1 MPFTVKLMRNPIGVE
16 FEVGSVSEALGI
28 LQDNKDK
35 FLELLAFSNDLGGG
49 DETVTTTLTPTSG
62 ETAADTPKRGRGKGK
77 AAAEAVAPAPIAVP
91 GAAAPPAPPVAPAL
105 NGEVLP
111 PAAPPVSTAPAAD
124 GGIPDFLKRDAAPT
138 AAAAPPPPPLL
149 PAAPPVVPEA
159 PKFVLGNK
167 IADDLQKR
175 LDGSADKGAALQ
187 AWLMPHVTAF
197 ALPGASI
204 DEVIALIRFT
214 ADEKVAH
221 LAAPLG
227 IS

>member
-28 LQDNKDK
+28 LQDNKEK

-62 ETAADTPKRGRGKGK
+62 ETAADAPKRGRGKGK

-91 GAAAPPAPPVAPAL
+91 GAAAPPAPPA
-105 NGEVLP
+105 
-111 PAAPPVSTAPAAD
+111 PAAPVDATPNAN
-124 GGIPDFLKRDAAPT
+124 GIPAFLDRT

-149 PAAPPVVPEA
+149 PAAPPVVPDA
-159 PKFVLGNK
+159 PKLVLGNK

-187 AWLMPHVTAF
+187 AWLMPTIAGLIVPTAT
-197 ALPGASI
+197 I
-204 DEVIALIRFT
+204 DEAIAVLRFT
-214 ADEKVAH
+214 ADDKVAH

>member
-1 MPFTVKLMRNPIGVE
+1 MPFTVKLMRNPLGVE

-35 FLELLAFSNDLGGG
+35 FLELLAFSDDLGGG
-49 DETVTTTLTPTSG
+49 QDEPVTTTLT
-62 ETAADTPKRGRGKGK
+62 
-77 AAAEAVAPAPIAVP
+77 AAAGGEAAPAKRSRKSKDATTAVAPAPIPVP
-91 GAAAPPAPPVAPAL
+91 GAAPA
-105 NGEVLP
+105 
-111 PAAPPVSTAPAAD
+111 PAAPAVD
-124 GGIPDFLKRDAAPT
+124 NGIPAFLKRE

-149 PAAPPVVPEA
+149 PAAPPVAPEA

-175 LDGSADKGAALQ
+175 LSGSADDGKALRD
-187 AWLMPHVTAF
+187 WLMPHVTAF
-197 ALPGASI
+197 AIPSATI
-204 DEVIALIRFT
+204 EEVISLIRFT
-214 ADEKVAH
+214 VDEKVAH

>member
-1 MPFTVKLMRNPIGVE
+1 MSFTVKLMRNPLGVE

-35 FLELLAFSNDLGGG
+35 FLELLAFSDDLGGG
-49 DETVTTTLTPTSG
+49 QDEPVTTTLTT
-62 ETAADTPKRGRGKGK
+62 EAAPAAGRRGRKPK
-77 AAAEAVAPAPIAVP
+77 DAAAAVAPAPIPVP
-91 GAAAPPAPPVAPAL
+91 GAA
-105 NGEVLP
+105 
-111 PAAPPVSTAPAAD
+111 PAAVVD
-124 GGIPDFLKRDAAPT
+124 NGIPDFLDRNKNPAPPAPV

-197 ALPGASI
+197 AIPTASI
-204 DEVIALIRFT
+204 EEVISLIRFT
-214 ADEKVAH
+214 ADDKVAH